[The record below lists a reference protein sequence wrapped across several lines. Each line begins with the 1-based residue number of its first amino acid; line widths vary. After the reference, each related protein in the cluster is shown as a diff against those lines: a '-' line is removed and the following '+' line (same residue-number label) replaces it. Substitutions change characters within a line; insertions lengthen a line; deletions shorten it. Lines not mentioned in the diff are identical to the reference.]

1 MPAKA
6 VTVTATYKDI
16 PVPPT
21 TYTVTVEN
29 GSGSGEYAENAT
41 VSITANEP
49 GEGKEFAGWT
59 TADGVTF
66 ADATAASTTFTMP
79 AKAVTVTA
87 TYKDIPVLP
96 TTYTVIFVDWD
107 GTELKKE
114 TVEAGQTATAPA
126 EPSRAGYTF
135 KGWDVDFTN
144 VTADLTVTAQYEQI
158 IVVPTIYTVTF
169 VDWDGT
175 ILKRDFVIAGQDAIA
190 PAVPS
195 HVGYIFIG
203 WDKPFN
209 EVFSDLTVTA
219 LYEEIKLPDPEIVF
233 PTSDQII
240 TVYEGEK
247 AEMSIETRNVVSY
260 QWYINY
266 NDGSG
271 WHKCGGNSPVYV
283 TSPTTLSNDGN
294 RYKCIVAGESGKT
307 VESHTFTL
315 VVLEKVEVPETG
327 DSASI
332 GLWMTMW
339 IFSFMGM
346 LSLVVGG
353 KKRKTE

>member
-1 MPAKA
+1 MDFTNVTADL
-6 VTVTATYKDI
+6 TVTAQYEQNA
-16 PVPPT
+16 VAPT
-21 TYTVTVEN
+21 TYTVT
-29 GSGSGEYAENAT
+29 
-41 VSITANEP
+41 
-49 GEGKEFAGWT
+49 
-59 TADGVTF
+59 
-66 ADATAASTTFTMP
+66 
-79 AKAVTVTA
+79 
-87 TYKDIPVLP
+87 
-96 TTYTVIFVDWD
+96 FVDWD

-114 TVEAGQTATAPA
+114 TVEAGQAATAPA
-126 EPSRAGYTF
+126 EPSREGYTF

-190 PAVPS
+190 PAAPS

-271 WHKCGGNSPVYV
+271 WHKCGGNSSVYV
-283 TSPTTLSNDGN
+283 TSPTTHSNDGN